1 MKINKFLIAGAAVA
15 ALSFSAH
22 AQEAPTNQQEI
33 NPTVAKTLNT
43 VGGFFGALAQGAK
56 GVIDTTAN
64 GVKTIANSEGAQ
76 NIKSGVVK
84 GAKVVS
90 NTASDIA
97 NSEAGQAVKDTAV
110 KGAKFVSNT
119 ASDVA
124 HSEAGQAVKDTTVKG
139 AKIIAGA
146 ASDVANSEAG
156 QAVKDTTV
164 KGAKFVAST
173 ATDGARAVSKGYT
186 EVSNTTE
193 PTVEAASVAPVNQ
206 ATTTPSLS
214 EGVEAAKNKIGSMIS
229 FLRDKATTKENTN
242 EVEGSKVKP

>member
-56 GVIDTTAN
+56 GVIDTTAQ

-76 NIKSGVVK
+76 NIKAGVVK

-90 NTASDIA
+90 ETATDI
-97 NSEAGQAVKDTAV
+97 
-110 KGAKFVSNT
+110 
-119 ASDVA
+119 
-124 HSEAGQAVKDTTVKG
+124 
-139 AKIIAGA
+139 
-146 ASDVANSEAG
+146 ANSEAG

-173 ATDGARAVSKGYT
+173 ATDGAKAVAKGYSD
-186 EVSNTTE
+186 VNNTTE
-193 PTVEAASVAPVNQ
+193 PTVEAASVAPVTQ
-206 ATTTPSLS
+206 ETTTPSLS

-229 FLRDKATTKENTN
+229 FLRDKATPKENTN